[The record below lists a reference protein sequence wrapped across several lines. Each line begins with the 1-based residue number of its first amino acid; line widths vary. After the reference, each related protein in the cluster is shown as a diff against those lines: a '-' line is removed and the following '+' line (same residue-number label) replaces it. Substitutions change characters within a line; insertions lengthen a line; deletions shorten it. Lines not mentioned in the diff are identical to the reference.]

1 MGNSHNSF
9 KYLRSTSRKH
19 LSELLSVYLF
29 ISNTLRSIHLNPI
42 VTRNLEIVYKLFVS
56 KYIICFESCL
66 GRKASSIYC
75 WIWNLIRA
83 NLTDI
88 YSFCKG
94 YGSER
99 KGTLRNNQLSIRP
112 CDRGIET
119 KFSHW
124 LPILEQITKNF
135 WEIKNLRVQERLI

>member
-19 LSELLSVYLF
+19 LSELLLVYLLS
-29 ISNTLRSIHLNPI
+29 SNTLRSIHLNPI
-42 VTRNLEIVYKLFVS
+42 VTKNLEIVYKLFLS

-66 GRKASSIYC
+66 GHQAWSIYC

-88 YSFCKG
+88 YSFCRG
-94 YGSER
+94 YRSER
-99 KGTLRNNQLSIRP
+99 KGTLRNKQLSIRF
-112 CDRGIET
+112 CDHGIGA

-124 LPILEQITKNF
+124 LPILQQITK
-135 WEIKNLRVQERLI
+135 K